1 MKKSALGK
9 RDELEGY
16 CITHMV
22 NDQGP
27 SKTAVVGED
36 KREGGLCVS
45 KTAAVGLLDYLDPGF
60 STLASCR
67 YTWGAFKNY

>member
-1 MKKSALGK
+1 MV
-9 RDELEGY
+9 
-16 CITHMV
+16 IHMV
-22 NDQGP
+22 NDKGP

-36 KREGGLCVS
+36 KRECGLCVS

-60 STLASCR
+60 SILAARR